1 MTGPNDDGD
10 LGEEFLEVVEVP
22 IDGTLDLHTF
32 APRDVEG
39 VVEAYLDA
47 CRERGILAV
56 RLIHGKGTGFQ
67 RNRVERVLRRHPAV
81 RAFRPGGTGG
91 GGWGATLVDLAPPDR
106 PPAETN
112 DIE

>member
-1 MTGPNDDGD
+1 MSGDRCDDDGD
-10 LGEEFLEVVEVP
+10 GGDGFPEVIEVP
-22 IDGTLDLHTF
+22 IDGVLDLHAF

-67 RNRVERVLRRHPAV
+67 RDAVARVLRRHPAV
-81 RAFRPGGTGG
+81 RSFRPGGPGG
-91 GGWGATLVDLAPPDR
+91 GGWGATLVDLAPPDDAVR
-106 PPAETN
+106 
-112 DIE
+112 